1 MFDLGDIAKLA
12 GQVIGGMVGGPAG
25 AMIGSMIGD
34 MIGQAIEGQS
44 LDLLG
49 DSGLAEAALDL
60 FQGTYQGAF
69 NLPLGGGDWAL
80 NGGWDED
87 VDRLHQA
94 GPPDG
99 NGKEQVRETEVT
111 AV

>member
-49 DSGLAEAALDL
+49 DSGLAEEEIDL
-60 FQGTYQGAF
+60 FQGKYKGAF
-69 NLPLGGGDWAL
+69 NLALGGGARAL
-80 NGGWDED
+80 YRGWRED
-87 VDRLHQA
+87 VDA
-94 GPPDG
+94 GR
-99 NGKEQVRETEVT
+99 K
-111 AV
+111 AVVWVMDW

>member
-1 MFDLGDIAKLA
+1 MALRERCAQARHPESNPEGRTTMFDLGGIAKLA

-49 DSGLAEAALDL
+49 DSGLAEARSEEQTSELQYLIRTRYAVSS
-60 FQGTYQGAF
+60 
-69 NLPLGGGDWAL
+69 L
-80 NGGWDED
+80 N
-87 VDRLHQA
+87 
-94 GPPDG
+94 
-99 NGKEQVRETEVT
+99 
-111 AV
+111 

>member
-12 GQVIGGMVGGPAG
+12 GQVIGGMIGGPAG

-49 DSGLAEAALDL
+49 DSGLAEAAIDL
-60 FQGTYQGAF
+60 FQGNYQGAF
-69 NLPLGGGDWAL
+69 NLALGGGD
-80 NGGWDED
+80 
-87 VDRLHQA
+87 
-94 GPPDG
+94 
-99 NGKEQVRETEVT
+99 
-111 AV
+111 